1 VSLLNSS
8 CVASLY
14 DKGVG
19 MALEGLEKR
28 GEEFSETTE
37 ANGKIAS

>member
-19 MALEGLEKR
+19 MALEGLVCTCFFFLER
-28 GEEFSETTE
+28 EDSWVP
-37 ANGKIAS
+37 